1 MITPKDFIELS
12 KPIFIVAPNTD
23 IIEVE
28 LIDFNM
34 TEIKNK
40 IDSWKHRNILSSIDD
55 MQWPEL
61 DVEIHVVN
69 KNTTDMIVQPE
80 KLFKT
85 KHGAEMAIKE
95 SKRNQRMDSAIQA
108 KKTGS
113 ELTGLAKEI
122 IRRHLQTQNLTP
134 TENDIIKAWLKSK

>member
-12 KPIFIVAPNTD
+12 KPIFMVTTNND

-28 LIDFNM
+28 LINANM

-40 IDSWKHRNILSSIDD
+40 IHSWEHRNMFSSSDD
-55 MQWPEL
+55 IQWRKL
-61 DVEIHVVN
+61 NVEIHVIN
-69 KNTTDMIVQPE
+69 KNTTDIIVQPE

-95 SKRNQRMDSAIQA
+95 SKRNQRMNSAIQA

>member
-1 MITPKDFIELS
+1 MITPKDFIEINKS
-12 KPIFIVAPNTD
+12 VFMVTPNND

-28 LIDFNM
+28 LIDSNM
-34 TEIKNK
+34 TKIENEI
-40 IDSWKHRNILSSIDD
+40 HRWEHHNILSSRNDV
-55 MQWPEL
+55 QWREL
-61 DVEIHVVN
+61 DVEIHVIN

-95 SKRNQRMDSAIQA
+95 LKRNQRMNSAIQA
-108 KKTGS
+108 QKTGS

-134 TENDIIKAWLKSK
+134 TETDVIKAWLKSK

>member
-1 MITPKDFIELS
+1 MITPKDFIQINKS
-12 KPIFIVAPNTD
+12 IFIVTPNND
-23 IIEVE
+23 IINVE
-28 LIDFNM
+28 LIDSNM

-40 IDSWKHRNILSSIDD
+40 IHSWEHRNMLSSRNDIR
-55 MQWPEL
+55 WREL
-61 DVEIHVVN
+61 NVKIHVIN
-69 KNTTDMIVQPE
+69 KNTTDIIVQPE

-95 SKRNQRMDSAIQA
+95 SKRNQRMNSAIQA

-134 TENDIIKAWLKSK
+134 TETDVIKAWLKSK